1 MIGYPKKPNWAKS
14 KSQPLRV
21 SMQHIISSESTDS
34 LQEEIQEY
42 TQDRTQKRKIFP
54 RAALVGVIAGLVAVW
69 FRSALLFADNLRNQ
83 LIIWT
88 HHLGIEGWLVGWLA
102 PLLWGALGAFGAVL
116 IVRYW
121 SPESAGSGIP
131 FLKAVL
137 YQKRSFPWL
146 RLLPAK
152 FIGGILA
159 IGGGLALGR
168 EGPTVQMGGA
178 VGAGVAHLF
187 ESNSLERLSLIAA
200 GAGAGLA
207 AAFNAPLAGLTFVI
221 EELLRDFAP
230 VALGAALLA
239 SSLATV
245 VSRLFSGQF
254 PDFRVPEYPAP
265 PLEAL
270 GAFVVLGLLAGLL
283 GVAFNK
289 GLLRAIA
296 WAEGL
301 PINRLQFSLLV
312 GGGVGVLAW
321 FMPSVVGGGHNLVE
335 ATLSNHITWV
345 WLLPL
350 LVLRFGLTL
359 ISYAVGTAGGI
370 FAPFL
375 VLGALLGQLVG
386 LVNHGLFPLMPVPIE
401 AFAVVGMAA
410 LFTSIVRA
418 PLTGTVLILEMT
430 SNFNQIL
437 MVLAACFAAY
447 AVAEALNDK
456 PIYEVLLQ
464 RDLAK
469 KDSLPKSEFQS

>member
-1 MIGYPKKPNWAKS
+1 MLEHSTNSVP
-14 KSQPLRV
+14 QPLAV
-21 SMQHIISSESTDS
+21 SSQHVPSSEAVNS

-42 TQDRTQKRKIFP
+42 AQDQALKRRVFP
-54 RAALVGVIAGLVAVW
+54 RAALVGVLAGLVAVW
-69 FRSALLFADNLRNQ
+69 FRWVLLLADSLRNQ
-83 LIIWT
+83 LIAWM
-88 HHLGIEGWLVGWLA
+88 HHLGSGGWLVGWLF
-102 PLLWGALGAFGAVL
+102 PLLWGAIGAFLAAL

-131 FLKAVL
+131 FLKSVL
-137 YQKRSFPWL
+137 YQKRNFFWL

-152 FIGGILA
+152 FIGGVLA

-178 VGAGVAHLF
+178 VGAGVAYLF
-187 ESNSLERLSLIAA
+187 KSIPRERLSLIAA

-230 VALGAALLA
+230 IAFGAALLA

-283 GVAFNK
+283 GVTFNK
-289 GLLRAIA
+289 
-296 WAEGL
+296 
-301 PINRLQFSLLV
+301 SLLWV
-312 GGGVGVLAW
+312 VTWADGLQMNRIQLSLLIGGGMGVLAW
-321 FMPSVVGGGHNLVE
+321 FAPSVVGGGHNLVE
-335 ATLSNHITWV
+335 AVLSNQIAWG

-359 ISYAVGTAGGI
+359 ISYAAGTAGGI

-375 VLGALLGQLVG
+375 VLGALLGQLAGV
-386 LVNHGLFPLMPVPIE
+386 VNHWLFPQASVPIE

-447 AVAEALNDK
+447 SVAEALNDK
-456 PIYEVLLQ
+456 PIYEALLQ
-464 RDLAK
+464 RDLTKPSGSSAEAAQ
-469 KDSLPKSEFQS
+469 P